1 MYLRSRR
8 PVTWAEYH
16 QRRMDKVERSSI
28 VGIGHALLFAA
39 LALAVFLV

>member
-1 MYLRSRR
+1 MRLRPPR

-16 QRRMDKVERSSI
+16 QRRVDVVERSSVI
-28 VGIGHALLFAA
+28 SVWHALLFAA